1 MGAGLLDLEVDLD
14 VVHAVACEAVD
25 FVDDDQLDGVV
36 LDVGEHSLQFGTLG
50 GFGALAGVD
59 ELFDYFRAKA
69 LGFAVAGFSLSW
81 DGESFCFSSSFGLVA
96 CGYAQVDHR
105 TLRCRCGHGYLLP

>member
-1 MGAGLLDLEVDLD
+1 LGAGLLDLEVDLD
-14 VVHAVACEAVD
+14 VVHAVAGEAVD

-36 LDVGEHSLQFGTLG
+36 FDVGEHSLQFGALG

-69 LGFAVAGFSLSW
+69 FGFAVAGFSLGW
-81 DGESFCFSSSFGLVA
+81 DGESFGFSSSFGLVT

-105 TLRCRCGHGYLLP
+105 TLRCGCGHGYLLP